1 MIFATVDES
10 PHCLQMHYIKN
21 DLRLKMDLADV
32 AVENYVVVENR
43 PVRLTPEVILR
54 SKKLSALAEGS
65 GL

>member
-1 MIFATVDES
+1 M
-10 PHCLQMHYIKN
+10 
-21 DLRLKMDLADV
+21 MDLADV